1 VNKNGSSQWVR
12 SPSRLAKKID
22 RFRVVGNLRK
32 VPTTVLKI
40 SDYDG
45 RGVLAFD
52 LRHLLPLVATVGAD
66 LSWHVVPCGETTWF
80 LGQLTA
86 LKTIDEFSKQ
96 VEASENGV
104 QLTHRE
110 ILELA
115 ESINQTV
122 WGTFVGVRQETQL
135 PALLDMFSDDCRYVD
150 RAKSCFTKLQRL
162 LSRQLTAR
170 IGSCSFAMPRL
181 GSGFGRR
188 SMILSWSRSEDDVAR
203 ENPM

>member
-1 VNKNGSSQWVR
+1 MEHR
-12 SPSRLAKKID
+12 PS
-22 RFRVVGNLRK
+22 FGNLRK
-32 VPTTVLKI
+32 VPSVLKI

-52 LRHLLPLVATVGAD
+52 LRHLLPLVANEAAD
-66 LSWHVVPCGETTWF
+66 LSWYVIPAGETTWF

-86 LKTIDEFSKQ
+86 LKTVDEFSKQ

-122 WGTFVGVRQETQL
+122 WGTFVGVRQETKL

-150 RAKSCFTKLQRL
+150 RAAPRFYEVVEIGLQAVDSSYWLIYVRDAEL
-162 LSRQLTAR
+162 MER
-170 IGSCSFAMPRL
+170 IRATF
-181 GSGFGRR
+181 
-188 SMILSWSRSEDDVAR
+188 DDV
-203 ENPM
+203 EVIEVGE